1 MNDAQLEF
9 IRTWSGPQDE
19 RYFDALSG
27 LATGAEG
34 EDDRPRSD
42 DPALVDGL
50 RGPGNEPPS
59 AAPAG
64 TAAFNRTDAGN
75 GEHFARL
82 YGERIR
88 FDHRRGR
95 WLLWAGQWWRE
106 DDHGAVR
113 RLAKEAARVR
123 YQAAPEI
130 DDLRGRASE
139 ARFAIASENR
149 QRLEAMLMAARSE
162 PPIADAGNQWNADP
176 WLLGVANGVVDLRT
190 GALRPGETGDRITYH
205 SAIAF
210 DPDAVCPRWERF
222 LDEIF
227 EGDQALVGFIERA
240 VGYSLAGDTREQCLF
255 TCHGSGSNGKSTFLK
270 VLRDLAGDYGANTPF
285 STFELHSR
293 SAIPN
298 DLAALA
304 GRRLVTA
311 SETAEGTRLNEARL
325 KALTGGDE
333 ITARF
338 LHGEFFSFV
347 PVAKF
352 WLAVNHK
359 PRVSDD
365 SHGFWRR
372 VRLIPFLRRFT
383 EDGDQ
388 DLPTKLEA
396 ELPGILAWAVRGAL
410 AWQAEGLRPP
420 AAVTLATATYRDES
434 DPLADFLATCTVEGP
449 AYAVAAAVA
458 FRAYGTWADDQGMGT
473 RERLTSTAFGTRLAE
488 RYEKRRTKTGRVY
501 VGIGLLSDRL
511 GAAGTGAVTGWVTG
525 SEHGD
530 TESGLSP
537 VSEPPSRED
546 LDSGVTTHHP
556 SPGAADNGAVEDDY
570 PRSAWQSGT
579 EQLGAPW
586 S

>member
-325 KALTGGDE
+325 KALTGGDG

-530 TESGLSP
+530 NESEPSP
-537 VSEPPSRED
+537 MSEPPSRED

-556 SPGAADNGAVEDDY
+556 LPGAADDVAVEDDY

>member
-240 VGYSLAGDTREQCLF
+240 VGYSLTGDTREQCLF

-511 GAAGTGAVTGWVTG
+511 GAAGTGPVTGWVTG
-525 SEHGD
+525 SEHED
-530 TESGLSP
+530 NESEPSP
-537 VSEPPSRED
+537 MSEPPSRED

-556 SPGAADNGAVEDDY
+556 LPGAADDVAVEDDY